1 MDGQMDEWMEW
12 LPSPPRGSA
21 SPDLL
26 HIILTTTPGGDTMVP
41 ILEMGK
47 WRPGE
52 VKCHGHGEKKEQGQE
67 LACGLGT
74 GPSTKVERPFLKG
87 LVFQIR
93 RKHAL
98 PPASTCHSIW
108 KTGQSWYSLSLGTS
122 LLCPGIEE
130 T

>member
-1 MDGQMDEWMEW
+1 
-12 LPSPPRGSA
+12 
-21 SPDLL
+21 
-26 HIILTTTPGGDTMVP
+26 MVP

-67 LACGLGT
+67 LAFGLGT
-74 GPSTKVERPFLKG
+74 GPSTKV
-87 LVFQIR
+87 FQIR
-93 RKHAL
+93 QKHAL